1 MFRFSYM
8 LVMVVAATLLA
19 TPPAWGRTIRFAD
32 WLGMNTP
39 FLMFDHDMRDRQMAA
54 LNALG
59 LKWVRVPLHWYHLEP
74 QEGVYELAALDDT
87 ATQLAA
93 HGLEALFCLVG
104 SSRFATTAPV
114 GTTDYI
120 DVWPPR
126 DNAEF
131 ADRLVR
137 LAARYPMVKY
147 WQIWNEPNSP
157 GFWQPQEDA
166 AAYAH
171 LFTTAATALKTAL
184 PDRKAVMA
192 GMMYFSVMPTSGKL
206 MLQVLGE
213 SGDVSRADVVAYHPY
228 TDQPEGEP
236 GTVLLETG
244 NWLNAGLRR
253 FGAHEIWATEFGWST
268 YPGPVVMQ
276 SLISEDEQADY
287 LLRRLSLMMTMDYD
301 RVFWFALSDL
311 DERAPPRDRFYGLL
325 RRDGT
330 PKPAYHALAYYLR
343 VLGPEVTLLETPP
356 APTEVHLQGWR
367 TADGRRV
374 YLVWGPAGTSA
385 TLPRFKQAQQHDPLQ
400 QKHQTLPAD
409 TPITLTGSLLM
420 VEVTE

>member
-1 MFRFSYM
+1 MSLRSPVLM
-8 LVMVVAATLLA
+8 LLMMVLA
-19 TPPAWGRTIRFAD
+19 TQPAFARTIRFAD

-39 FLMFDHDMRDRQMAA
+39 FLMFDHEMRDRQMAA
-54 LNALG
+54 LSALG
-59 LKWVRVPLHWYHLEP
+59 LKWVRVHLHWYHLEP
-74 QEGVYELAALDDT
+74 QEGVFELAALDDT
-87 ATQLAA
+87 ASQLVA

-104 SSRFATTAPV
+104 SSRFATTAPS
-114 GTTDYI
+114 GTTEYI

-131 ADRLVR
+131 ANRLVA
-137 LAARYPMVKY
+137 LARRYPMVTY

-166 AAYAH
+166 AAYAR
-171 LFTTAATALKTAL
+171 LFNTAATALKTAL

-192 GMMYFSVMPTSGKL
+192 GMMYFSVMPSTGKL

-213 SGDVSRADVVAYHPY
+213 SRDVRGADVVAYHPY

-236 GTVLLETG
+236 GTMLRETG
-244 NWLNAGLRR
+244 NWLNAGLRH
-253 FGAHEIWATEFGWST
+253 FGAREIWATEFGWST
-268 YPGPVVMQ
+268 YPGPVVVQ
-276 SLISEDEQADY
+276 SIISEEEQADY

-343 VLGPEVTLLETPP
+343 VLGPEVTLLETSP
-356 APTEVHLQGWR
+356 APASVYLQGWH
-367 TADGRRV
+367 TVDGRRV
-374 YLVWGPAGTSA
+374 YLVWGPAGTA
-385 TLPRFKQAQQHDPLQ
+385 VDLPRFQQAQQHDPVR
-400 QKHQTLPAD
+400 QTHRALPSD